1 MERRKLITI
10 CVPVLNEAANVAKL
24 YAAFESLRQTLGD
37 RYRFELLFTDNHSN
51 DGTFDL
57 LSELAER
64 DPAVRV
70 LRFSRNFGFQR
81 SVLTGYLNARGA
93 AVIQLDCDLQDPP
106 SLIPRLLELWEA
118 GNQVVYGVRTK
129 RHEGRLITFT
139 RRCFYRVIHRLSEHD
154 LPLDAGDFRLVDR
167 RVIDELAKIDD
178 ATPYVRGAIATLGFN
193 QVGVPYERDAR
204 RGGESKFRV
213 KDLVNLALDGIFN
226 HSFVPLR
233 LATYV
238 SLAIALATFVLILAY
253 VAGRLFF
260 TQSWPPGF
268 ATLVVLILVSIS
280 LNALFFGILGEYIA
294 RIYRQVKKTPLTI
307 VEKELNAP
315 DPAKS
320 RDQSQAA

>member
-1 MERRKLITI
+1 MDRRKLITI
-10 CVPVLNEAANVAKL
+10 CVPVLNEAANVANL
-24 YAAFESLRQTLGD
+24 YAAFQELRESLGD
-37 RYRFELLFTDNHSN
+37 RYRFELLFTDNHSS
-51 DGTFDL
+51 DGTFAL
-57 LSELAER
+57 LSELAQR
-64 DPAVRV
+64 DPDVRV

-81 SVLTGYLNARGA
+81 SVLTGYLNARGD

-118 GNQVVYGVRTK
+118 GNQVVYGIRSK
-129 RHEGRLITFT
+129 RQEGRLISFT
-139 RRCFYRVIHRLSEHD
+139 RQCFYRVIHSLSEHD

-167 RVIDELAKIDD
+167 RVIEELAKIDD
-178 ATPYVRGAIATLGFN
+178 ATPYVRGTIATLGFN
-193 QVGVPYERDAR
+193 QVGVPYERAAR
-204 RGGESKFRV
+204 QGGESKFRV
-213 KDLVNLALDGIFN
+213 NDLVNLGLDGIFN

-233 LATYV
+233 LASYV
-238 SLAIALATFVLILAY
+238 SLIIAAATFLLILAY

-307 VEKELNAP
+307 VEKELNSP
-315 DPAKS
+315 LTSKPS
-320 RDQSQAA
+320 DQSQAA